1 MIFGL
6 MIWSPWWWLIIPGV
20 ALSIYAQIKVSS
32 TYNRYLEVPAGSGLS
47 GAQAARAV
55 LDEAGLQNV
64 PVEEV
69 PGHLTDHYDPTKRA
83 LFLSSENYR
92 GNSLSAIGVAAHE
105 AGHALQHKAAYAPMT
120 LRQTL
125 VPATQFASNAIYF
138 MFFLSL
144 FLNIAK
150 LATLAVVIYGILF
163 LFQVVTLPVEF
174 DASRRAKQQLLRL
187 GLIDSREHSAVN
199 KVLGAAALT
208 YVAAMVY
215 ALLELVHWILIARN
229 SQRD

>member
-1 MIFGL
+1 MFGL
-6 MIWSPWWWLIIPGV
+6 MIWNSWWWLVIPGV
-20 ALSIYAQIKVSS
+20 LFSIYAQIKVSS
-32 TYNRYLEVPAGSGLS
+32 TYNRYLQVPAGRGLT
-47 GAQAARAV
+47 GAEAARDV
-55 LDEAGLQNV
+55 LDDAGLQNV

-83 LFLSSENYR
+83 LFLSSENYH
-92 GNSLSAIGVAAHE
+92 GNSISAVGVAAHE

-120 LRQTL
+120 LRQSL

-138 MFFLSL
+138 MFFLSM
-144 FLNIAK
+144 FLHLAK
-150 LATLAVVIYGILF
+150 FASLAVLLFGIIF
-163 LFQVVTLPVEF
+163 LFQLVTLPVEF

-187 GLIDSREHSAVN
+187 GLIDNREHSAVN

-215 ALLELVHWILIARN
+215 SLLELVQWMLIARN
-229 SQRD
+229 SDRD

>member
-1 MIFGL
+1 MMLGL
-6 MIWSPWWWLIIPGV
+6 MIWSPWWWLVIPGV
-20 ALSIYAQIKVSS
+20 VLSIYAQIKVSS
-32 TYNRYLEVPAGSGLS
+32 TYNRYLEVPASSGLT

-55 LDEAGLQNV
+55 LDDAGLQNV

-69 PGHLTDHYDPTKRA
+69 PGHLTDHYDPAKRA
-83 LFLSSENYR
+83 LFLSSENFH

-120 LRQTL
+120 IRQTL

-150 LATLAVVIYGILF
+150 LAMLAVLVYGILF

-187 GLIDSREHSAVN
+187 GLIDTREHSAIN

-229 SQRD
+229 SERD